1 MVAPN
6 LPKSFD
12 AETHKR
18 KARKFANTLPTRE
31 NCDLDDP
38 QQMYLWGFVGLP
50 GMNGGALGFP
60 SSVLMLWS
68 EHFYELFG
76 PVKCEQCGH
85 VKEPEK
91 HYVPSSAQDAH
102 WMTSPGRWK
111 KGRSEKRDKN
121 IDDVVDEMPNL
132 VKAAM
137 FRRLKKQHEE
147 GMFDA

>member
-1 MVAPN
+1 MAAQN
-6 LPKSFD
+6 LPENFD

-18 KARKFANTLPTRE
+18 KARKFANAIPTRE
-31 NCDLDDP
+31 NCDPDDP

-76 PVKCEQCGH
+76 PVKCEACGH
-85 VKEPEK
+85 AKEPEK
-91 HYVPSSAQDAH
+91 HYVQPSAQDAH
-102 WMTSPGRWK
+102 WLTSPGRWR
-111 KGRSEKRDKN
+111 KGEAPQSVSSLDDVLDSMPNQVQAAFLARLEKR
-121 IDDVVDEMPNL
+121 
-132 VKAAM
+132 KA
-137 FRRLKKQHEE
+137 E